1 MVVPL
6 LIMWEGDAI
15 ISRHPFAIIH
25 ARGHLEK
32 EFCVPHLAE
41 VEWLCPNKSLTLVR
55 TGLFLSNEV

>member
-1 MVVPL
+1 
-6 LIMWEGDAI
+6 MWEGDAI

-41 VEWLCPNKSLTLVR
+41 VEWLCPNKSFTLDER
-55 TGLFLSNEV
+55 K